1 MSNIKNVTKYLFG
14 AFFVLIALSLSAC
27 FSGSSSS
34 NENSVTDEPLV
45 IAELIVTSTA
55 PANEETEFAINGK
68 VVALFNKEVKSETVN
83 GTSFTLKA
91 TGETAIVGA
100 VSYDSAT
107 KSATLKPS
115 GNLSSLTV
123 YKATL
128 TTDVQ
133 EEAGDSLVEDVAWTF
148 KTRELA
154 DKTAPALDADA
165 TTPKDGDKDVL
176 RNVKLNIVF
185 DEPIDPVTVTA
196 QSIALTLDDTDHTV
210 VTGELAF
217 INPTTVVFSPDVDLA
232 SGKTHHLMLSEAIK
246 DLAGNPLVAVSLTF
260 TAGSVVSSSPLPVE
274 LGTAGNYVLLA
285 KTGISTTGTTDILGD
300 IAVSPVDRTALTG
313 FGETL
318 DSNGT
323 FATSPLVTGKL
334 FAANMSPDTP
344 TILTTAVKDMETAYT
359 SAAGVA
365 VDFTELGAG
374 EIGGLTLDRGVYRW
388 SSGVLVTSDVT
399 LNGSATDVWI
409 FQIAQGL
416 KVQDGK
422 SIILTG
428 GALPQNVFW
437 QVAEDVT
444 LQAGTTFYG
453 IILGQTAVEM
463 KSGAVFNG
471 RALVQTA
478 VTLIA
483 NDVNQP
489 AE

>member
-1 MSNIKNVTKYLFG
+1 MKYTQTITKYFLS
-14 AFFVLIALSLSAC
+14 AFFVLMALALSAC
-27 FSGSSSS
+27 SDGSSSS
-34 NENSVTDEPLV
+34 SNNLDGDEPV
-45 IAELIVTSTA
+45 IATLSVTSTA
-55 PANEETEFAINGK
+55 PADEETGFGINGK
-68 VVALFNKEVKSETVN
+68 VVAVFNKDVKSETVN
-83 GTSFTLKA
+83 ETSFTLQGA
-91 TGETAIVGA
+91 GETAIVGA
-100 VSYDSAT
+100 VSYDAAT
-107 KSATLKPS
+107 TTASLKPTS
-115 GNLSSLTV
+115 NLSGSTV
-123 YKATL
+123 YTATL
-128 TTDVQ
+128 TTDI
-133 EEAGDSLVEDVAWTF
+133 EDEAGDSLVEDVVWTF
-148 KTRELA
+148 TTGDSE
-154 DKTAPALDADA
+154 DTTAPALDAGA
-165 TTPKDGDKDVL
+165 TTPKDLDEGVL

-185 DEPIDPVTVTA
+185 TEAVDPETVTA
-196 QSIALTLDDTDHTV
+196 ANIVLTDNAAAV
-210 VTGELAF
+210 VAGSLSF
-217 INPTTVVFSPDVDLA
+217 INPTTVVFSPDADLTA
-232 SGKTHHLMLSEAIK
+232 NMDYTLTLGPSIA
-246 DLAGNPLVAVSLTF
+246 DLAGNTLALTTLGF
-260 TAGSVVSSSPLPVE
+260 TTGAEVSSSPMAVE

-313 FGETL
+313 FGESL
-318 DSNGT
+318 DASGT

-344 TILTTAVKDMETAYT
+344 TILTTAVSDMETAYT

-374 EIGGLTLDRGVYRW
+374 EIGGLTLDRGVYKW

-399 LNGSATDVWI
+399 LHGSATDVWI

-428 GALPQNVFW
+428 GALPENVFW

-444 LQAGTTFYG
+444 LQAGTTFNG

-483 NDVNQP
+483 NDVNEP